1 MNKIIIEICCSSRA
15 SVLNAIKGKAHRIE
29 LCQNLLADGLSPS
42 SDFLKEVTA
51 MCKLPIHVLVRPR
64 AGNFF
69 YNTEGIKQI
78 EKDIERIKKFPIQ
91 GIVIGALNKDSS
103 IAIELLD
110 KWKKMCPGLDFT
122 FHRAFDVVK
131 DPEEAVRQLINLG
144 FDRIL
149 TSGTISK
156 ASEGLGLLK
165 KLNSKYSNQITL
177 MPGGGINHKNVHQF
191 LEAGFKQIHLSAK
204 DENETFSVDPISN
217 LNIIRSVIETT
228 SKFE

>member
-1 MNKIIIEICCSSRA
+1 
-15 SVLNAIKGKAHRIE
+15 LNAIKGKAHRIE

>member
-1 MNKIIIEICCSSRA
+1 VNKIIIEICCSSRA